1 MILQNRKENKMKKD
15 ILKKI
20 EEFDTI
26 VIARHI
32 GADPDALGSSLG
44 LKQLVLDNYPKK
56 KVYTVG
62 VYASKFKF
70 MGKLDNI
77 DNLDVSNALLF
88 VLDTPNLIRIDGI
101 TNINDYKYVIKIDH
115 HPAIDKFG
123 DITWVDTGSSSVCQM
138 ILEFAYENDM
148 KISDECAEKLFT
160 GIVSDTNRFLYDY
173 TTPKTY
179 ALVSRLLDENKINTS
194 DIYSKL
200 YSRSLEEVRL
210 QGYIEENMTVT
221 ENGFAYIIISDE
233 ILKKYGDDSSYP
245 GDIISNLNNINEIIV
260 WSIFTEDLKNGIIKV
275 NVRSRGPVI
284 SSLLETYGGGGHA
297 LASGVR
303 LRDNSKIQSLVKDLD
318 KLCEEYNKAND

>member
-1 MILQNRKENKMKKD
+1 MNLLNRKENKMKKE

-44 LKQLVLDNYPKK
+44 LKHLILDNYPKK
-56 KVYTVG
+56 KVYTIG

-77 DNLDVSNALLF
+77 DNLDTSNTLLF

-101 TNINDYKYVIKIDH
+101 TNIKDYKYVIKIDH
-115 HPAIDKFG
+115 HPVIDKFG
-123 DITWVDTGSSSVCQM
+123 DISWVEPETSSVCQM
-138 ILEFAYENDM
+138 ILDFAYANNLKVKKEA
-148 KISDECAEKLFT
+148 AEKFFT
-160 GIVSDTNRFLYDY
+160 GIVSDTGRFLYDY

-179 ALVSRLLDENKINTS
+179 ELISRLLSEHKINTS
-194 DIYSKL
+194 EIYAKL
-200 YSRSLEEVRL
+200 YSRDLEEVRL

-221 ENGFAYIIISDE
+221 DNGFAYIILTDDI
-233 ILKKYGDDSSYP
+233 IKKYGDDTSYP
-245 GDIISNLNNINEIIV
+245 GDIVSNLNNINEVIV
-260 WSIFTEDLKNGIIKV
+260 WAIFTYDVKNSLIKV

-284 SSLLETYGGGGHA
+284 SKVLESYGGGGHA
-297 LASGVR
+297 MASGVR
-303 LRDNSKIQSLVKDLD
+303 LKDDSNIKNIIKDLD
-318 KLCEEYNKAND
+318 KVCEKYNKAND

>member
-1 MILQNRKENKMKKD
+1 MNLLNRKENKMKKV

-44 LKQLVLDNYPKK
+44 LKDLILDNYPKK
-56 KVYTVG
+56 KVYTIG

-88 VLDTPNLIRIDGI
+88 VLDTPNIIRIDGI
-101 TNINDYKYVIKIDH
+101 TNINDFKYVIKIDH

-123 DITWVDTGSSSVCQM
+123 DIAWVEPEASSVCQM
-138 ILEFAYENDM
+138 IIDFAYSNNL
-148 KISDECAEKLFT
+148 KIKKECAEKLFA
-160 GIVSDTNRFLYDY
+160 GVVSDTNRFLYDY

-179 ALVSRLLDENKINTS
+179 ELVSKLLSDNKIDTS
-194 DIYSKL
+194 EIYSKL

-221 ENGFAYIIISDE
+221 ENGYAYIIISDE
-233 ILKKYGDDSSYP
+233 ILKKYGNDTSYP
-245 GDIISNLNNINEIIV
+245 GDIVSNLNNINEVIV

-284 SSLLETYGGGGHA
+284 SNLLETYGGGGHA
-297 LASGVR
+297 MASGVR
-303 LRDNSKIQSLVKDLD
+303 LKDNSKIQSLIKDLD